1 MTVATS
7 LIPGLDDIVKRGDPR
22 RRGEIARA
30 ISELFFQDSAN
41 LRPELI
47 DLFDN
52 LLIDLVP
59 HAELASRV
67 DLAER
72 FSHLNNAPPHLVNQ
86 LARENEIM
94 VAGPVLRRSPVLDDA
109 ALVEIARLKGQG
121 HLLAMTERPALSPV
135 ITDVLVE
142 RGDRDVVRRA
152 AGNAGAVF
160 SPGSYS
166 ELIKRAAQ
174 DGVLTL
180 KIGQRRDLSGE
191 NLKQLLD
198 GTLDVI
204 RRRLS
209 SVVNPARQVEIKRA
223 MVAIEEAALPP
234 GPRRDFSAAQ
244 RTVLALHREGHLGE
258 SALLGF
264 AKANK
269 YEESIASLSAMSGVR
284 LSVLDRLIAGD
295 RYDPILI
302 LGRVLNLGW
311 PTVRALI
318 LLWYGPP
325 PHAGRCRYRGRTRQ
339 LHAPDA
345 DDRRARRQFL
355 AQPADDLESSESQIR
370 RLPSFA
376 RGLSAVARHGVAR
389 PLLSEVVGA
398 LGKPDEI
405 LRTRKMRQRPGAVIV
420 DVADEAEFAVRLQH
434 ARHRGDGPVLD
445 EAPFPVPPLRPGI
458 GMDQVDPRQRC
469 LGQPGQQLGGIA
481 CEQTDVADVGGLDL
495 REDLGHAVD
504 IGLAADE
511 ACRGEA
517 LCLGRQML
525 AAAEADLEPHVFGR
539 RAKDLACI
547 RRRLTVDVERQMRQ
561 QLTNQLGLVL
571 PELVTL
577 AAPEERALAVIAIGV

>member
-7 LIPGLDDIVKRGDPR
+7 LIPGLDEIVKRGDPR

-30 ISELFFQDSAN
+30 IAELFFQDPDK

-47 DLFDN
+47 DLFDD

-72 FSHLNNAPPHLVNQ
+72 FSRLDNAPRHLVNQ

-94 VAGPVLRRSPVLDDA
+94 VAGPVLRRSPVLDEA

-121 HLLAMTERPALSPV
+121 HLLAMTERPALSSV
-135 ITDVLVE
+135 VTDVLVE

-166 ELIKRAAQ
+166 ELIKRASQ

-180 KIGQRRDLSGE
+180 KIGQRNDLSGE
-191 NLKQLLD
+191 HLKELLD

-209 SVVNPARQVEIKRA
+209 SVVNPVRQVEIKRA
-223 MVAIEEAALPP
+223 MAAIEEAALPP

-264 AKANK
+264 AKAGK
-269 YEESIASLSAMSGVR
+269 YEEAIASLSAMSGVR
-284 LSVLDRLIAGD
+284 LSILDRLIAGD

-318 LLWYGPP
+318 LLWYGPHRAP
-325 PHAGRCRYRGRTRQ
+325 ANADIEAARMNFTR
-339 LHAPDA
+339 LMPTTAE
-345 DDRRARRQFL
+345 RVVNFWRNRQT
-355 AQPADDLESSESQIR
+355 I
-370 RLPSFA
+370 
-376 RGLSAVARHGVAR
+376 
-389 PLLSEVVGA
+389 
-398 LGKPDEI
+398 
-405 LRTRKMRQRPGAVIV
+405 
-420 DVADEAEFAVRLQH
+420 
-434 ARHRGDGPVLD
+434 
-445 EAPFPVPPLRPGI
+445 
-458 GMDQVDPRQRC
+458 
-469 LGQPGQQLGGIA
+469 
-481 CEQTDVADVGGLDL
+481 
-495 REDLGHAVD
+495 
-504 IGLAADE
+504 
-511 ACRGEA
+511 
-517 LCLGRQML
+517 
-525 AAAEADLEPHVFGR
+525 
-539 RAKDLACI
+539 
-547 RRRLTVDVERQMRQ
+547 
-561 QLTNQLGLVL
+561 
-571 PELVTL
+571 
-577 AAPEERALAVIAIGV
+577 

>member
-121 HLLAMTERPALSPV
+121 HLLAMTERPALSAE

-180 KIGQRRDLSGE
+180 KIGQRKDLSGE

-209 SVVNPARQVEIKRA
+209 SVVNPARQAEIKRA
-223 MVAIEEAALPP
+223 MMAIEEAALPP
-234 GPRRDFSAAQ
+234 GPRRDYSAAQ

-269 YEESIASLSAMSGVR
+269 YEESIASLSALSGVR

-302 LGRVLNLGW
+302 VGRVLNLGW

-318 LLWYGPP
+318 LLWYGS
-325 PHAGRCRYRGRTRQ
+325 HRTP
-339 LHAPDA
+339 ADA
-345 DDRRARRQFL
+345 DIETARVNFSRLMPTTAERVVNFWRNRQT
-355 AQPADDLESSESQIR
+355 I
-370 RLPSFA
+370 
-376 RGLSAVARHGVAR
+376 
-389 PLLSEVVGA
+389 
-398 LGKPDEI
+398 
-405 LRTRKMRQRPGAVIV
+405 
-420 DVADEAEFAVRLQH
+420 
-434 ARHRGDGPVLD
+434 
-445 EAPFPVPPLRPGI
+445 
-458 GMDQVDPRQRC
+458 
-469 LGQPGQQLGGIA
+469 
-481 CEQTDVADVGGLDL
+481 
-495 REDLGHAVD
+495 
-504 IGLAADE
+504 
-511 ACRGEA
+511 
-517 LCLGRQML
+517 
-525 AAAEADLEPHVFGR
+525 
-539 RAKDLACI
+539 
-547 RRRLTVDVERQMRQ
+547 
-561 QLTNQLGLVL
+561 
-571 PELVTL
+571 
-577 AAPEERALAVIAIGV
+577 

>member
-30 ISELFFQDSAN
+30 ISELFFQDSGN

-59 HAELASRV
+59 HAELASRAE
-67 DLAER
+67 LAER
-72 FSHLNNAPPHLVNQ
+72 FSRLNNAPPHLVKQ
-86 LARENEIM
+86 LARENEIV

-109 ALVEIARLKGQG
+109 ALVEIARLKGQS
-121 HLLAMTERPALSPV
+121 HLLAMTERPALSAE

-180 KIGQRRDLSGE
+180 KIGQRNDLSGE

-223 MVAIEEAALPP
+223 MAAIEEAAL

-244 RTVLALHREGHLGE
+244 RTVLTLHREGHLGE

-302 LGRVLNLGW
+302 IGRVLNLGW

-318 LLWYGPP
+318 LLWYGP
-325 PHAGRCRYRGRTRQ
+325 HRTP
-339 LHAPDA
+339 ADA
-345 DDRRARRQFL
+345 DV
-355 AQPADDLESSESQIR
+355 E
-370 RLPSFA
+370 
-376 RGLSAVARHGVAR
+376 VARVNFTRLMPTTAER
-389 PLLSEVVGA
+389 VVNFW
-398 LGKPDEI
+398 
-405 LRTRKMRQRPGAVIV
+405 RNRQTI
-420 DVADEAEFAVRLQH
+420 
-434 ARHRGDGPVLD
+434 
-445 EAPFPVPPLRPGI
+445 
-458 GMDQVDPRQRC
+458 
-469 LGQPGQQLGGIA
+469 
-481 CEQTDVADVGGLDL
+481 
-495 REDLGHAVD
+495 
-504 IGLAADE
+504 
-511 ACRGEA
+511 
-517 LCLGRQML
+517 
-525 AAAEADLEPHVFGR
+525 
-539 RAKDLACI
+539 
-547 RRRLTVDVERQMRQ
+547 
-561 QLTNQLGLVL
+561 
-571 PELVTL
+571 
-577 AAPEERALAVIAIGV
+577 

>member
-72 FSHLNNAPPHLVNQ
+72 FSRLNNAPPHLVNQ

-121 HLLAMTERPALSPV
+121 HLLAMTERPALSAE

-166 ELIKRAAQ
+166 ELIKRATQ

-180 KIGQRRDLSGE
+180 RIGQRNDLSGE

-209 SVVNPARQVEIKRA
+209 SVVSPARQVEIKRA
-223 MVAIEEAALPP
+223 MAAIEEAALPP

-244 RTVLALHREGHLGE
+244 RTVLTLHREGHLGE

-269 YEESIASLSAMSGVR
+269 YEESIAALSAMSGVR
-284 LSVLDRLIAGD
+284 LPVLDRLIAGD

-302 LGRVLNLGW
+302 LGRALNLGW

-318 LLWYGPP
+318 LLWYGP
-325 PHAGRCRYRGRTRQ
+325 HRTP
-339 LHAPDA
+339 ADA
-345 DDRRARRQFL
+345 DIETARVNFT
-355 AQPADDLESSESQIR
+355 
-370 RLPSFA
+370 RLMPTTVE
-376 RGLSAVARHGVAR
+376 R
-389 PLLSEVVGA
+389 VVN
-398 LGKPDEI
+398 
-405 LRTRKMRQRPGAVIV
+405 
-420 DVADEAEFAVRLQH
+420 FW
-434 ARHRGDGPVLD
+434 RHR
-445 EAPFPVPPLRPGI
+445 
-458 GMDQVDPRQRC
+458 
-469 LGQPGQQLGGIA
+469 
-481 CEQTDVADVGGLDL
+481 QT
-495 REDLGHAVD
+495 
-504 IGLAADE
+504 I
-511 ACRGEA
+511 
-517 LCLGRQML
+517 
-525 AAAEADLEPHVFGR
+525 
-539 RAKDLACI
+539 
-547 RRRLTVDVERQMRQ
+547 
-561 QLTNQLGLVL
+561 
-571 PELVTL
+571 
-577 AAPEERALAVIAIGV
+577 

>member
-209 SVVNPARQVEIKRA
+209 SVANPARQVEIKRA
-223 MVAIEEAALPP
+223 MAAIEEAAQPP

-244 RTVLALHREGHLGE
+244 RTVLALHRDGHLGE

-269 YEESIASLSAMSGVR
+269 YEESIASLSAMAGVR
-284 LSVLDRLIAGD
+284 LSVLDRLISGD

-318 LLWYGPP
+318 LLWYGP
-325 PHAGRCRYRGRTRQ
+325 HRTP
-339 LHAPDA
+339 ADA
-345 DDRRARRQFL
+345 DIEAARVNFMRLMPTTAERVVNFWRNRQT
-355 AQPADDLESSESQIR
+355 I
-370 RLPSFA
+370 
-376 RGLSAVARHGVAR
+376 
-389 PLLSEVVGA
+389 
-398 LGKPDEI
+398 
-405 LRTRKMRQRPGAVIV
+405 
-420 DVADEAEFAVRLQH
+420 
-434 ARHRGDGPVLD
+434 
-445 EAPFPVPPLRPGI
+445 
-458 GMDQVDPRQRC
+458 
-469 LGQPGQQLGGIA
+469 
-481 CEQTDVADVGGLDL
+481 
-495 REDLGHAVD
+495 
-504 IGLAADE
+504 
-511 ACRGEA
+511 
-517 LCLGRQML
+517 
-525 AAAEADLEPHVFGR
+525 
-539 RAKDLACI
+539 
-547 RRRLTVDVERQMRQ
+547 
-561 QLTNQLGLVL
+561 
-571 PELVTL
+571 
-577 AAPEERALAVIAIGV
+577 

>member
-30 ISELFFQDSAN
+30 ISELFFRDSAN

-72 FSHLNNAPPHLVNQ
+72 FSHLTNAPPHLVNQ

-94 VAGPVLRRSPVLDDA
+94 VAAPVLRRSPVLDDS

-121 HLLAMTERPALSPV
+121 HLLAMTERPALSAE

-152 AGNAGAVF
+152 AANAGAVF

-166 ELIKRAAQ
+166 EMIKRAAQ

-191 NLKQLLD
+191 HLKELLD

-209 SVVNPARQVEIKRA
+209 SVVNPVRQVEIKRA
-223 MVAIEEAALPP
+223 MAAIEEAALPP
-234 GPRRDFSAAQ
+234 RPRRDFSAAQ

-264 AKANK
+264 AKAHK

-284 LSVLDRLIAGD
+284 LSVLDRLVAGD

-302 LGRVLNLGW
+302 IGRVLNLGW

-318 LLWYGPP
+318 LLWYGP
-325 PHAGRCRYRGRTRQ
+325 HRTP
-339 LHAPDA
+339 ADA
-345 DDRRARRQFL
+345 DIEAARVNFTRLMPTTAERVVNFWRNRQT
-355 AQPADDLESSESQIR
+355 I
-370 RLPSFA
+370 
-376 RGLSAVARHGVAR
+376 
-389 PLLSEVVGA
+389 
-398 LGKPDEI
+398 
-405 LRTRKMRQRPGAVIV
+405 
-420 DVADEAEFAVRLQH
+420 
-434 ARHRGDGPVLD
+434 
-445 EAPFPVPPLRPGI
+445 
-458 GMDQVDPRQRC
+458 
-469 LGQPGQQLGGIA
+469 
-481 CEQTDVADVGGLDL
+481 
-495 REDLGHAVD
+495 
-504 IGLAADE
+504 
-511 ACRGEA
+511 
-517 LCLGRQML
+517 
-525 AAAEADLEPHVFGR
+525 
-539 RAKDLACI
+539 
-547 RRRLTVDVERQMRQ
+547 
-561 QLTNQLGLVL
+561 
-571 PELVTL
+571 
-577 AAPEERALAVIAIGV
+577 

>member
-30 ISELFFQDSAN
+30 ISDLFFQDPER

-52 LLIDLVP
+52 LLTDLVP
-59 HAELASRV
+59 HAELASRI

-72 FSHLNNAPPHLVNQ
+72 FSRLNNAPPHLVNQ
-86 LARENEIM
+86 LAHENDIM

-121 HLLAMTERPALSPV
+121 HLLAMTERPVLSSV

-180 KIGQRRDLSGE
+180 KIGQRSDLSGE
-191 NLKQLLD
+191 NLKELLD

-209 SVVNPARQVEIKRA
+209 TVVNPVRQVEIKRA
-223 MVAIEEAALPP
+223 MAAIEEAALPP
-234 GPRRDFSAAQ
+234 GPRRDYSGAQ

-264 AKANK
+264 AKAHK

-284 LSVLDRLIAGD
+284 LSILDRLIAGD
-295 RYDPILI
+295 RYDPILV
-302 LGRVLNLGW
+302 LGRMLNLGW
-311 PTVRALI
+311 PTVRALV
-318 LLWYGPP
+318 LMWYGL
-325 PHAGRCRYRGRTRQ
+325 HRTP
-339 LHAPDA
+339 ADA
-345 DDRRARRQFL
+345 DIEQARVNFTRLMPATAERVVNFWRNRQ
-355 AQPADDLESSESQIR
+355 
-370 RLPSFA
+370 
-376 RGLSAVARHGVAR
+376 
-389 PLLSEVVGA
+389 
-398 LGKPDEI
+398 
-405 LRTRKMRQRPGAVIV
+405 
-420 DVADEAEFAVRLQH
+420 
-434 ARHRGDGPVLD
+434 
-445 EAPFPVPPLRPGI
+445 
-458 GMDQVDPRQRC
+458 
-469 LGQPGQQLGGIA
+469 
-481 CEQTDVADVGGLDL
+481 
-495 REDLGHAVD
+495 
-504 IGLAADE
+504 
-511 ACRGEA
+511 
-517 LCLGRQML
+517 
-525 AAAEADLEPHVFGR
+525 
-539 RAKDLACI
+539 
-547 RRRLTVDVERQMRQ
+547 
-561 QLTNQLGLVL
+561 
-571 PELVTL
+571 
-577 AAPEERALAVIAIGV
+577 AI